1 MAINDE
7 IIISEGNKKS
17 NDKNEN
23 DNSNGNNNKNNEFRF
38 EIQSNG
44 TKDNIKLQLN
54 HKEVINTKD
63 NCKLE
68 QSQSTTNTNTTTT
81 TTTSSTTTT
90 TAAATTAPGVAS
102 PITVPQTLI
111 SCLDEL
117 QHNGKLVSWKIRGQ
131 GENLT
136 VKVTWNSKNNEK
148 KYRKYTTS
156 HLLNQKDKAYQGK
169 YLKLKKKKNEVSSFS
184 LLFYAN

>member
-7 IIISEGNKKS
+7 IIINECNKENKKP
-17 NDKNEN
+17 NDKIEV
-23 DNSNGNNNKNNEFRF
+23 DSKNKEFRF

-44 TKDNIKLQLN
+44 LKDNIKLQLN
-54 HKEVINTKD
+54 NKEIQTNDKNACVKI
-63 NCKLE
+63 E
-68 QSQSTTNTNTTTT
+68 QSTTN
-81 TTTSSTTTT
+81 TSSTTTT
-90 TAAATTAPGVAS
+90 TTTNKVADTSTGGVAS

-117 QHNGKLVSWKIRGQ
+117 QHNGKLVSWKIRGE

-156 HLLNQKDKAYQGK
+156 HLLNRKDKAYQG
-169 YLKLKKKKNEVSSFS
+169 NFFSF
-184 LLFYAN
+184 FN

>member
-7 IIISEGNKKS
+7 IIINDSNKENKKP
-17 NDKNEN
+17 N
-23 DNSNGNNNKNNEFRF
+23 DNKCDNDCKSKEFRF

-44 TKDNIKLQLN
+44 VKDNIKLHLN
-54 HKEVINTKD
+54 NKEILNDKD
-63 NCKLE
+63 AACMKIE
-68 QSQSTTNTNTTTT
+68 QSIPSTTNTNTTTS
-81 TTTSSTTTT
+81 SSTTTT
-90 TAAATTAPGVAS
+90 ATKGDEPRDGEVVGGVAS
-102 PITVPQTLI
+102 PVTVPQTLI

-117 QHNGKLVSWKIRGQ
+117 QHNGKLVSWKIRGE

-156 HLLNQKDKAYQGK
+156 HLLSRKDKIYQGK
-169 YLKLKKKKNEVSSFS
+169 YKNT
-184 LLFYAN
+184 